1 MWILIAGNL
10 MCIFISTLIYKISII
25 NNLTFL
31 YSNEKIIGW
40 FLIGYIPETYYN
52 LSVKF
57 FLINNEFRQLIT
69 NFLLLIKNILSLSYL
84 ITFIEFINLILT
96 ELFLIFLLFLNI
108 KFLIQN
114 FKHNSKTLNI
124 KNIFFFTIIFLL
136 FLNFLNHLKIYS
148 LKFFS
153 IPVLFILNYFFNY
166 TLLQYLLILILL
178 TYILYRLY
186 TLYIYYKTLLLLF
199 QFYIVIFLIYYV
211 YIFEIKYTN
220 NFLNENF
227 LKFLYLYVYL
237 FII

>member
-69 NFLLLIKNILSLSYL
+69 NFLLVIKNVLSLSYL
-84 ITFIEFINLILT
+84 ITFVEFINLILT
-96 ELFLIFLLFLNI
+96 ELFLIFLLFLHI
-108 KFLIQN
+108 KFLMQN
-114 FKHNSKTLNI
+114 FNNLKIKNK
-124 KNIFFFTIIFLL
+124 KNIFFFTTIFLFFL
-136 FLNFLNHLKIYS
+136 TFLNDLKTYS
-148 LKFFS
+148 FKFFS

-166 TLLQYLLILILL
+166 IILQYFLIVILL
-178 TYILYRLY
+178 TYLFSILYTKYR
-186 TLYIYYKTLLLLF
+186 YYKTLFLFF
-199 QFYIVIFLIYYV
+199 QFYIVIFLTYY
-211 YIFEIKYTN
+211 IHTFEIEYTN

-227 LKFLYLYVYL
+227 LKLLYLYVYL